1 MTLPCPLPI
10 FFSKLRKFIFNF
22 LGRMQVCRR
31 GSRNK
36 KCPRTSAGGSAKKK
50 WPQGRVHAAADVRYV
65 HVNVKFQFCYKKK
78 KLF

>member
-65 HVNVKFQFCYKKK
+65 HVDVKFQIF
-78 KLF
+78 